1 MNPRKNVAGWIGW
14 SLGALISLGGCA
26 TLGSE
31 TDGALALN
39 AVFGEV
45 LSAARAPET
54 EQRAALARAQQ
65 TFGAE
70 PSDVNR
76 LRLALLL
83 ADLPEPLRN
92 EAQASELLAPLAA
105 GASETPARR
114 YAALLAAQLGERRQL
129 AALALRQEKAAH
141 AAARREETLKRQLD
155 AIKEI
160 EHSIGERER
169 RRPKNSKTR

>member
-1 MNPRKNVAGWIGW
+1 MTARKNTVGWLGW
-14 SLGALISLGGCA
+14 ALGALISLGGCA
-26 TLGSE
+26 TPGSE
-31 TDGALALN
+31 ADGALALN

-45 LSAARAPET
+45 LNAARAPES

-65 TFGAE
+65 VFGAD
-70 PSDVNR
+70 PTDVNR

-83 ADLPEPLRN
+83 ADLPEPLRSD
-92 EAQASELLAPLAA
+92 AQASELLTPLAA

-114 YAALLAAQLGERRQL
+114 YAALLAAQLAERRQL
-129 AALALRQEKAAH
+129 TALALRQEKAAH

-155 AIKEI
+155 ALKEI

-169 RRPKNSKTR
+169 RRPRNNKPR